1 MTTSRLQWPA
11 IITRAAAIVESYD
24 IPVTLRQLFYRLVME
39 QLIPNEEGPYKRLSG
54 LTSDLRRKGEFPRLF
69 DRGRRILEP
78 PAFADVADG
87 LNALLQQY
95 RLDRTIGQAS
105 QIFIGVEK
113 NALAGLLE
121 AWFENY
127 GLPVLPL
134 GGFSSEDID
143 RRVKDRVHADGRPA
157 VLIIAGDFDAS
168 GMDITR
174 NFIQQTNC
182 WKDVH
187 RIALDEE
194 LIDSLGLPVLEGK
207 ATDSRAA
214 RFIAEHP
221 DIHERHDFGYAAVRG
236 KRVRVPV
243 QVELDAVEPNTL
255 RSLYLDAVNQ
265 YWDTSAFERIVAS
278 EQGDLDHLAEIL
290 AGAR

>member
-1 MTTSRLQWPA
+1 MTTSRLRWPA
-11 IITRAAAIVESYD
+11 IIARAAEIVESYD

-39 QLIPNEEGPYKRLSG
+39 QLIPNAEGPYKRLSE
-54 LTSDLRRKGEFPRLF
+54 LTADLRRKGEFPPLF

-78 PAFADVADG
+78 PTFAGVADG
-87 LNALLQQY
+87 ITALLQQY
-95 RLDRTIGQAS
+95 RLDRTIGQTA
-105 QIFIGVEK
+105 QVFIGVEK

-143 RRVKDRVHADGRPA
+143 RRVKDRVHTDGRPA

-174 NFIQQTNC
+174 NFIQQTDC
-182 WKDVH
+182 WKAVH
-187 RIALDEE
+187 RIALDES
-194 LIDSLGLPVLEGK
+194 LIDRLGLPVLEGK

-221 DIHERHDFGYAAVRG
+221 DIHERHDFGHTAIRG
-236 KRVRVPV
+236 KRVRIPV
-243 QVELDAVEPNTL
+243 QVELDAVEPNML
-255 RSLYLDAVNQ
+255 RSLYLDAVAQ
-265 YWDTSAFERIVAS
+265 YWDVSAFERVVAS
-278 EQGDLDHLAEIL
+278 EQDDLAEIL
-290 AGAR
+290 AGVQ